1 MNNFIEK
8 IRQNSFVLQILTL
21 MSGTLM
27 AQVVLL
33 AFIPILTRLYT
44 PTEFG
49 NYSLFFILSTIIGSV
64 SSLRYEQA
72 IMLPKSDRDAQVL
85 LFISALLTIFISF
98 ILSIILFIFYDFFL
112 NYFNQLSY
120 LVWLLPLSVL
130 ITGLVQI
137 FNSYSTRKKFYK
149 KMAGVKVIESITT
162 VGTQGISRYFF
173 ALDGL
178 IVGKFISN
186 IYTLYLLVK
195 YHLKKQTLQ
204 LKYFTKRRTKANL
217 KRHENFPKYFAMA
230 TLLNSISQNIPIL
243 LFTSLFS
250 PAIAGFYALTHR
262 ILQAPIQLVANSTR
276 SVYYQKASEL
286 YANREDIRPLYFSTT
301 KGLIKLFIVPFIIIA
316 LFGQEIFSLIFG
328 AEWVISGLIAQIT
341 IIWFFFTFIN
351 PPVTVMYNI
360 FGQQKAQLLFQ
371 IMGLFTRTLAIY
383 AGFYIFDSYIYSI
396 IIFTVVSVIHNLLIF
411 GYIYKIMHKIY
422 ANKIYKE
429 KTV

>member
-1 MNNFIEK
+1 MNQFIEK
-8 IRQNSFVLQILTL
+8 IKQNSFLLQILTL

-49 NYSLFFILSTIIGSV
+49 NYSLFFILSTMIGNI

-85 LFISALLTIFISF
+85 LFISALLTIAVSF
-98 ILSIILFIFYDFFL
+98 ILCIVLFIFYDFFL
-112 NYFNQLSY
+112 NYFNGLSY
-120 LVWLLPLSVL
+120 LVWLLPFSVL

-149 KMAGVKVIESITT
+149 KMAGVKVIESVTT
-162 VGTQGISRYFF
+162 VGSQGISRYFF

-178 IVGKFISN
+178 IMGKFISN
-186 IYTLYLLVK
+186 IYTLYLLLT

-204 LKYFTKRRTKANL
+204 LKYFTKRRAKANL
-217 KRHENFPKYFAMA
+217 KRHENFPKYFTMA
-230 TLLNSISQNIPIL
+230 TFLNSISQNIPIL
-243 LFTSLFS
+243 LFTTLFS

-276 SVYYQKASEL
+276 AVYYQKASEL
-286 YANREDIRPLYFSTT
+286 YANREDIRPLYISTT
-301 KGLIKLFIVPFIIIA
+301 KGLMKLFILPFFII
-316 LFGQEIFSLIFG
+316 LFFGEEIFSLLFG
-328 AEWVISGLIAQIT
+328 EEWITSGMIAQIT

-351 PPVTVMYNI
+351 PPITVMYNI

-371 IMGLFTRTLAIY
+371 IMGLTTRTLAIY

-396 IIFTVVSVIHNLLIF
+396 ILFTAISVIHNLLIF
-411 GYIYKIMHKIY
+411 GYIYQVIKKFYHNTI
-422 ANKIYKE
+422 
-429 KTV
+429 

>member
-1 MNNFIEK
+1 MNNFIKK
-8 IRQNSFVLQILTL
+8 IKQNSFILNILTL

-27 AQVVLL
+27 AQMVLL
-33 AFIPILTRLYT
+33 AFLPILTRLYT

-98 ILSIILFIFYDFFL
+98 LLSIIVVIFYDFFL
-112 NYFNQLSY
+112 DYFNTLSY
-120 LVWLLPLSVL
+120 LVWLLPFSVL

-137 FNSYSTRKKFYK
+137 LNSYSTRKKFYK
-149 KMAGVKVIESITT
+149 KMAEVKVVESITT

-173 ALDGL
+173 TLDGL
-178 IVGKFISN
+178 IVGKFLSN
-186 IYTLYLLVK
+186 IYTLYLLGS

-230 TLLNSISQNIPIL
+230 TFLNSISQNIPVL
-243 LFTSLFS
+243 LFTILFS
-250 PAIAGFYALTHR
+250 SAIAGFYALTHR

-276 SVYYQKASEL
+276 SVFYQKASQM
-286 YANREDIRPLYFSTT
+286 YANREDIRPLYLSTT
-301 KGLIKLFIVPFIIIA
+301 KGLIKLFIVPFLII
-316 LFGQEIFSLIFG
+316 LFFGQEIFSLLFG
-328 AEWVISGLIAQIT
+328 EEWITSGMIAQIT
-341 IIWFFFTFIN
+341 IIWFFFIFIN

-360 FGQQKAQLLFQ
+360 FNQQKAQLIFQ
-371 IMGLFTRTLAIY
+371 IMGLITRTLAIY
-383 AGFYIFDSYIYSI
+383 AGFYIFNSYIYAI
-396 IIFTVVSVIHNLLIF
+396 ILFTVVSVIHNLLIF
-411 GYIYKIMHKIY
+411 GYIYKIMKKKYI
-422 ANKIYKE
+422 K
-429 KTV
+429 

>member
-1 MNNFIEK
+1 
-8 IRQNSFVLQILTL
+8 

-33 AFIPILTRLYT
+33 AFIPILTRLYS

-49 NYSLFFILSTIIGSV
+49 NYSLFFILSTIIGSI

-85 LFISALLTIFISF
+85 LFISALLTVAVSLL
-98 ILSIILFIFYDFFL
+98 LSVLLFIFYEFFL
-112 NYFNQLSY
+112 DYFNTITY
-120 LVWLLPLSVL
+120 LVWLLPFSVL

-149 KMAGVKVIESITT
+149 KMAGVKVVESIST
-162 VGTQGISRYFF
+162 VGLQGISRYFF

-178 IVGKFISN
+178 IVGKFFSN
-186 IYTLYLLVK
+186 LYTLYLLIA

-204 LKYFTKRRTKANL
+204 LKHFTKRRAKANL
-217 KRHENFPKYFAMA
+217 KRHENFPKYFALA

-243 LFTSLFS
+243 LFTTLFS

-276 SVYYQKASEL
+276 AVFYQKASEL
-286 YANREDIRPLYFSTT
+286 YANKEDIRPLYISTT
-301 KGLIKLFIVPFIIIA
+301 KGLIKLFIVPFLAIVF
-316 LFGQEIFSLIFG
+316 FGQEIFSLLFG
-328 AEWVISGLIAQIT
+328 EEWIVSGVISQIT
-341 IIWFFFTFIN
+341 IVWFFFTFIN

-371 IMGLFTRTLAIY
+371 IMGLITRTLAIY
-383 AGFYIFDSYIYSI
+383 AGFYIFDSYIHSI
-396 IIFTVVSVIHNLLIF
+396 ILFTTVSVLHNLLIF
-411 GYIYKIMHKIY
+411 GYIYKIMQKFY
-422 ANKIYKE
+422 NENKNI
-429 KTV
+429 

>member
-1 MNNFIEK
+1 MNNFIKK
-8 IRQNSFVLQILTL
+8 IKQNSFILNILTL

-27 AQVVLL
+27 AQMVLL
-33 AFIPILTRLYT
+33 AFLPILTRLYT

-98 ILSIILFIFYDFFL
+98 LLSIIVVIFYDFFL
-112 NYFNQLSY
+112 DYFNTLSY
-120 LVWLLPLSVL
+120 LVWLLPFSVL

-137 FNSYSTRKKFYK
+137 LNSYSTRKKFYK
-149 KMAGVKVIESITT
+149 KMAEVKVVESITT

-173 ALDGL
+173 TLDGL
-178 IVGKFISN
+178 IVGKFLSN
-186 IYTLYLLVK
+186 IYTLYLLGS

-230 TLLNSISQNIPIL
+230 TFLNSISQNIPVL
-243 LFTSLFS
+243 LFTILFS
-250 PAIAGFYALTHR
+250 SAIAGFYALTHR

-276 SVYYQKASEL
+276 SVFYQKASQM
-286 YANREDIRPLYFSTT
+286 YANREDIRPLYLSTT
-301 KGLIKLFIVPFIIIA
+301 KGLIKLFIVPFLII
-316 LFGQEIFSLIFG
+316 LFFGQEIFSLLFG
-328 AEWVISGLIAQIT
+328 EEWITSGMIAQIT
-341 IIWFFFTFIN
+341 IIWFFFIFIN

-360 FGQQKAQLLFQ
+360 FNQQKAQLIFQ
-371 IMGLFTRTLAIY
+371 IMGLITRTLAIY
-383 AGFYIFDSYIYSI
+383 AGFYIFNSYIYAI
-396 IIFTVVSVIHNLLIF
+396 ILFTVVSVIHNLLIF
-411 GYIYKIMHKIY
+411 GYIYKIMQKIY
-422 ANKIYKE
+422 SN
-429 KTV
+429 

>member
-1 MNNFIEK
+1 MNNIIK
-8 IRQNSFVLQILTL
+8 KLKQNSYLLQILTL

-64 SSLRYEQA
+64 SSFRYEQA

-85 LFISALLTIFISF
+85 LFISAILTLFVSL
-98 ILSIILFIFYDFFL
+98 ILSIVLVIFYDFFL
-112 NYFNQLSY
+112 DYFNSLSY
-120 LVWLLPLSVL
+120 LVWLLPFSVL

-137 FNSYSTRKKFYK
+137 LNSYSTRKKFYK
-149 KMAGVKVIESITT
+149 KMAGVKAIESVTT

-178 IVGKFISN
+178 IVGKLLSN
-186 IYTLYLLVK
+186 IYTLYLLTS
-195 YHLKKQTLQ
+195 YNLKKQSIQ
-204 LKYFTKRRTKANL
+204 LKHFTKRRAKANL

-230 TLLNSISQNIPIL
+230 TLLNSISQNVPIL
-243 LFTSLFS
+243 LFSTLFS

-276 SVYYQKASEL
+276 SVFYQKASQM
-286 YANREDIRPLYFSTT
+286 YANREDIRPLYISTT
-301 KGLIKLFIVPFIIIA
+301 KGLIKLFILPFLTI
-316 LFGQEIFSLIFG
+316 LFFGEEIFSLLFG
-328 AEWVISGLIAQIT
+328 EKWATSGMIAQIT

-360 FGQQKAQLLFQ
+360 LNKQKAQLVFQ
-371 IMGLFTRTLAIY
+371 IMGLITRALAIY
-383 AGFYIFDSYIYSI
+383 IGFFLDSYIYSI
-396 IIFTVVSVIHNLLIF
+396 ILFTSVSVLHNLIIF
-411 GYIYKIMHKIY
+411 GYIYQAMR
-422 ANKIYKE
+422 
-429 KTV
+429 KTFKPI